1 MQLLRNANIHVYS
14 TTRKKRCL
22 WYSHLMA
29 DSCIPEAD
37 IGRSLLLRNKKGTE
51 RTANGGTASERGGS
65 KQSPMTSPVSAVGHA
80 HPSSSARVARAYHV
94 RLNGVRRSWE
104 TIEGTENQIQRE
116 KRDILLRR
124 PAPCSRLYLAVVS
137 ERKRQY
143 KRERGICGKGWGTWC
158 EAGAG
163 REKESGT

>member
-1 MQLLRNANIHVYS
+1 MSVVQPFDGGFVYS
-14 TTRKKRCL
+14 GGRYRAI
-22 WYSHLMA
+22 SPFAQQEGNGA
-29 DSCIPEAD
+29 DGE
-37 IGRSLLLRNKKGTE
+37 RRNGF
-51 RTANGGTASERGGS
+51 RAGGS
-65 KQSPMTSPVSAVGHA
+65 KQSLMTSPVSAVGHV
-80 HPSSSARVARAYHV
+80 HPSSSPRVARAYHV